1 MNPSPANGRQAESL
15 SVAETSAEPAGHPS
29 LRVPVAARGVGIVIL
44 ATVGLVW
51 LLSWAQI
58 FFVSLLLGILIAYTL
73 NPLVN
78 GLQWIK
84 LPRLVATTVV
94 MLGVLCALVF
104 GAYSLRGQVQNVIN
118 QLPAASSKISAKLAS
133 LRYSQRRTMQKV
145 QSAARVFESVTK
157 PAAVTVTP
165 PPPPPPPKPDA
176 DAEASSDADAK
187 PDAAPAA
194 APLQPVQVVVEQPA
208 TNKLGG
214 YLWAGSVGV
223 MGFLAQATMVIFL
236 VFFLLLNGDTFKR
249 KLVRIAGPSL
259 SNKKITVSILDDI
272 NRSIQRYMLMLLT
285 TNVMVGLLSWLA
297 FRLIGLDNAGAWAVL
312 AGVLHVIPYLGPA
325 VTAGVTGMAGFIQ
338 FDSLSTAA
346 LVASAS
352 LVVATLIG
360 TFVTAW
366 MTGRIARMNTAGV
379 FISLLFWGWLWGL
392 WGMLLSIP
400 IIVIIKVIS
409 QQVEQLHPVAELLGE

>member
-29 LRVPVAARGVGIVIL
+29 LRMPVEARGVGIVIL
-44 ATVGLVW
+44 ATVALVW
-51 LLSWAQI
+51 LLNWAQI

-104 GAYSLRGQVQNVIN
+104 GAYSLRGQIQNVIN

-145 QSAARVFESVTK
+145 QSAARAFESVTK

-249 KLVRIAGPSL
+249 KLVRIAGPSS

>member
-84 LPRLVATTVV
+84 LPRFVATTVV
-94 MLGVLCALVF
+94 MLSVLCALVF
-104 GAYSLRGQVQNVIN
+104 GAYSLRGQIQNVIN

-165 PPPPPPPKPDA
+165 PPPPPAPKPDA
-176 DAEASSDADAK
+176 EPEASSDGDVK

-352 LVVATLIG
+352 LVVATFIG